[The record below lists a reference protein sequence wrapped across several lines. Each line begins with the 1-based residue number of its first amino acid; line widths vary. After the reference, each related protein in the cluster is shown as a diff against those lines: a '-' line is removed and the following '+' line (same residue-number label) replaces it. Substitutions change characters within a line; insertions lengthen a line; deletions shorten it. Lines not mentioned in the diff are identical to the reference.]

1 MGAIQVKV
9 PLTPLDLNGSKGI
22 EYSFRLVGLLKF
34 MNSDSKVLALKY
46 RPITFEELVGQKV
59 IAESIFNSI
68 KNDKIPNAYM
78 FLGIRGSGKT
88 STARIVAR
96 ALNCK
101 NGVENLC
108 TKNFCE
114 SCKSII
120 EGNNIDILEIDAASK
135 TSVDDVREL
144 IEFSRYKPTSA
155 KYKIFICD
163 EVHMFSKSAFAA
175 LLKTLEEPPPY
186 LKFIF
191 ASTDVKKIP
200 VTIISRCQRYDLSR
214 VNSEELFNYL
224 TKIKNLEQGKITDD
238 AIRLIVKL
246 SEGSVRDSL
255 SLLDRAMLVE
265 NNGREL
271 DLIQAQ
277 KIFGYFEKSII
288 IDLIEYLINGIEDK
302 TLSLYRNIYSSGVEP
317 KILLNEFLET
327 LYYLKNIDSIN
338 RDGTNFDLN
347 DSEFKKIESLSKKIT
362 KKDLLLLWQFTLNN
376 LEKIDLVKNQHQFV
390 EMFLIR
396 SLYLKKILKN
406 EKNNQIDSLDYDLKL
421 EKKVPDNK
429 MQAQQETVDQ
439 LKNVEQKEKIV
450 SSPDVKNKIDILEIK
465 SFMDLIRLCEERKE
479 LKIKYEL
486 ENNFRLVNFKNQKIE
501 ISFNSNLDKSFV
513 KELTAKLFDWTN
525 KRWIIAFSKENGL
538 PTLKEKKKS
547 LRADLLKKELAS
559 NVSEEVK
566 KFFPDAELLDVEE
579 KK

>member
-1 MGAIQVKV
+1 
-9 PLTPLDLNGSKGI
+9 
-22 EYSFRLVGLLKF
+22 

-191 ASTDVKKIP
+191 ASTDGKKIP

-302 TLSLYRNIYSSGVEP
+302 TLSLYRNIYNSGVEP

-376 LEKIDLVKNQHQFV
+376 LEKIDFVNNQHQFV

-396 SLYLKKILKN
+396 SLYLKKILKS
-406 EKNNQIDSLDYDLKL
+406 EKNIQIDSLDYDLNLK
-421 EKKVPDNK
+421 KKVTDNK
-429 MQAQQETVDQ
+429 MQAQQGTVDQ

-450 SSPDVKNKIDILEIK
+450 PSPDVKNKIDTLEIK
-465 SFMDLIRLCEERKE
+465 SFIDLIRLCEEKKE

>member
-1 MGAIQVKV
+1 
-9 PLTPLDLNGSKGI
+9 
-22 EYSFRLVGLLKF
+22 
-34 MNSDSKVLALKY
+34 MNSLSKVLALKY
-46 RPITFEELVGQKV
+46 RPITFDQLVGQKI

-68 KNDKIPNAYM
+68 KKDKIPNAYM

-88 STARIVAR
+88 STARIVAK

-108 TKNFCE
+108 TENFCE

-120 EGNNIDILEIDAASK
+120 DGNNIDILEIDAASK

-175 LLKTLEEPPPY
+175 LLKTLEEPPAY

-191 ASTDVKKIP
+191 ASTDAKKIP

-224 TKIKNLEQGKITDD
+224 KKIKELENGRITDD
-238 AIRLIVKL
+238 AIKLIVKL

-255 SLLDRAMLVE
+255 SLLDRALLAD
-265 NNGREL
+265 NNQEEL
-271 DLIQAQ
+271 DLKKAQ

-288 IDLIEYLINGIEDK
+288 IDLIEHIMNGREDS
-302 TLSLYRNIYSSGVEP
+302 TLKLYKNIYNSGVEP
-317 KILLNEFLET
+317 KIILNEFLET
-327 LYYLKNIDSIN
+327 LYYVKNIDFIN
-338 RDGTNFDLN
+338 QDGTNFDLN
-347 DSEFKKIESLSKKIT
+347 DAEFEKIKTLSNKIT
-362 KKDLLLLWQFTLNN
+362 KQDSLLLWQFALNN
-376 LEKIDLVKNQHQFV
+376 LEKIDFIKNQHQFV

-396 SLYLKKILKN
+396 SLYLKKSLN
-406 EKNNQIDSLDYDLKL
+406 EKKDIDINNSTQDLNL
-421 EKKVPDNK
+421 KKVVESK
-429 MQAQQETVDQ
+429 LQVQQEAVNQ

-450 SSPDVKNKIDILEIK
+450 TSPKIKNKSDSIEIK
-465 SFMDLIRLCEERKE
+465 SLNNLIEICEEKKE

-486 ENNFRLVNFKNQKIE
+486 ENNLRLVNFKDQKIE
-501 ISFNSNLDKSFV
+501 ISFNSNLDKSFI
-513 KELTAKLFDWTN
+513 KELSSKLFEWTN
-525 KRWIIAFSKENGL
+525 KRWIIAFSKENGSS
-538 PTLKEKKKS
+538 TIKENKRN
-547 LRADLLKKELAS
+547 LQAYLLKQETASEVSKEI
-559 NVSEEVK
+559 K
-566 KFFPDAELLDVEE
+566 KLFPDAELLDVEQE
-579 KK
+579 K

>member
-1 MGAIQVKV
+1 M
-9 PLTPLDLNGSKGI
+9 TSN
-22 EYSFRLVGLLKF
+22 
-34 MNSDSKVLALKY
+34 SKVLALKY
-46 RPITFEELVGQKV
+46 RPQTFDQLVGQKV
-59 IAESIFNSI
+59 ISQSIYNSI
-68 KNDKIPNAYM
+68 KNNKIPNAYM

-88 STARIVAR
+88 STARIVAK
-96 ALNCK
+96 ALNCE

-108 TKNFCE
+108 KKDFCQ

-144 IEFSRYKPTSA
+144 IEFSRYKPSTA

-214 VNSEELFNYL
+214 VNSNELFNYL
-224 TKIKNLEQGKITDD
+224 DKIKGYEKGNISDD
-238 AIRLIVKL
+238 AIKLIVKL

-255 SLLDRAMLVE
+255 SLLDRAMLVANE
-265 NNGREL
+265 GKEL
-271 DLIQAQ
+271 DLKTAQ

-288 IDLIEYLINGIEDK
+288 IELIQFILEGNEVK
-302 TLSLYRNIYSSGVEP
+302 TLEVYRKIYKSGVEP
-317 KILLNEFLET
+317 KVFLNEYLET
-327 LYYLKNIDSIN
+327 LYYIKNIDFIN
-338 RDGTNFDLN
+338 LDGTNFDLN
-347 DSEFKKIESLSKKIT
+347 DQEFERIKSLSNKLENKN
-362 KKDLLLLWQFTLNN
+362 LLLLWQFTLNN
-376 LEKIDLVKNQHQFV
+376 LEKIDIIKNQHQFI

-396 SLYLKKILKN
+396 SLYLKNILNSKNKPETSSSKKDLELNHPKIKN
-406 EKNNQIDSLDYDLKL
+406 IT
-421 EKKVPDNK
+421 
-429 MQAQQETVDQ
+429 QQQKETIDQ
-439 LKNVEQKEKIV
+439 LKNVEQEEKIT
-450 SSPDVKNKIDILEIK
+450 PKTEVKNKFEGIEIK
-465 SFMDLIRLCEERKE
+465 SLEELINFSEEKKE

-486 ENNFRLVNFKNQKIE
+486 ENNLRLVSFKNGKIE

-513 KELTAKLFDWTN
+513 KELSTKLLEWTK

-538 PTLKEKKKS
+538 PTLKEKKNN
-547 LRADLLKKELAS
+547 LKKNILKRG
-559 NVSEEVK
+559 SES
-566 KFFPDAELLDVEE
+566 KFSKDIKTLFPDAELLNIEE
-579 KK
+579 ESKS

>member
-1 MGAIQVKV
+1 
-9 PLTPLDLNGSKGI
+9 
-22 EYSFRLVGLLKF
+22 
-34 MNSDSKVLALKY
+34 MNSNSKVLALKY
-46 RPITFEELVGQKV
+46 RPQTFDQLVGQKV
-59 IAESIFNSI
+59 ISQSIYNSI
-68 KNDKIPNAYM
+68 KNNKIPNAYM

-88 STARIVAR
+88 STARIVAK
-96 ALNCK
+96 ALNCE

-108 TKNFCE
+108 KKDFCQ

-144 IEFSRYKPTSA
+144 IEFSRYKPSTA

-214 VNSEELFNYL
+214 VNSDELFNYL
-224 TKIKNLEQGKITDD
+224 NKIKGYEKGNISDD
-238 AIRLIVKL
+238 AIKLIVKL

-265 NNGREL
+265 NEGKEL
-271 DLIQAQ
+271 DLTTAQ
-277 KIFGYFEKSII
+277 KIFGYFEKNII
-288 IDLIEYLINGIEDK
+288 IDLIESILEGNEVK
-302 TLSLYRNIYSSGVEP
+302 TLEIYRKIYKSGVEP
-317 KILLNEFLET
+317 KVFLNEYLET
-327 LYYLKNIDSIN
+327 LYYIKNIDFIN
-338 RDGTNFDLN
+338 LDGTNFDLN
-347 DSEFKKIESLSKKIT
+347 DQEFEKIKSLSNKLENKN
-362 KKDLLLLWQFTLNN
+362 LLLLWQFTLNN
-376 LEKIDLVKNQHQFV
+376 LEKIDIIKNQHQFI

-396 SLYLKKILKN
+396 SLYLKNILNSKNKTETSNSKKDQELNKTTLKN
-406 EKNNQIDSLDYDLKL
+406 IT
-421 EKKVPDNK
+421 
-429 MQAQQETVDQ
+429 QQQNETIDQ
-439 LKNVEQKEKIV
+439 LKNVEQKEKII
-450 SSPDVKNKIDILEIK
+450 PKTEVKNKLEGIEIK
-465 SFMDLIRLCEERKE
+465 SLEELVYLSEEKKE

-486 ENNFRLVNFKNQKIE
+486 ENHLRLVSFKNGKIE

-513 KELTAKLFDWTN
+513 KELTAKLLDWTK

-538 PTLKEKKKS
+538 PTLKEKKN
-547 LRADLLKKELAS
+547 DLKKNILKRG
-559 NVSEEVK
+559 SES
-566 KFFPDAELLDVEE
+566 KFSKDIKTLFPDAELLNIEE
-579 KK
+579 ESKS